1 MPTPT
6 CTHFQTTKIPC
17 LKCGQWMGLT
27 LIEPGGRPNFEL
39 RTYAC
44 VPCET
49 GESFLMAIRPIDA
62 GELSRTNANSACS
75 ANR

>member
-1 MPTPT
+1 MMPTPT

-44 VPCET
+44 VPCDT
-49 GESFLMAIRPIDA
+49 GESFLMAIKLVESDDLLHPK
-62 GELSRTNANSACS
+62 SAPS
-75 ANR
+75 ALF

>member
-6 CTHFQTTKIPC
+6 CTNFQTTRIPC

-44 VPCET
+44 ILCET
-49 GESFLMAIRPIDA
+49 GESFLMAIKPA
-62 GELSRTNANSACS
+62 ESGESLRQKSAPS
-75 ANR
+75 SVS

>member
-6 CTHFQTTKIPC
+6 CTNFQTTKIPC
-17 LKCGQWMGLT
+17 LTCGRPMGLT

-44 VPCET
+44 IPCKS
-49 GESFLMAIRPIDA
+49 GESFLMAIKPAEVGDLLHPKSPA
-62 GELSRTNANSACS
+62 SSLS
-75 ANR
+75 

>member
-6 CTHFQTTKIPC
+6 CTHFQSTRIPC
-17 LKCGQWMGLT
+17 LTCGQWMPLT

-44 VPCET
+44 SRCET
-49 GESFLMAIRPIDA
+49 DESFLMAIKSVEAVDLTAAKP
-62 GELSRTNANSACS
+62 LPSTHF
-75 ANR
+75 

>member
-17 LKCGQWMGLT
+17 LTCGNAMALT

-44 VPCET
+44 IPCDT
-49 GESFLMAIRPIDA
+49 GESFLMAIKPSESGDQRRPK
-62 GELSRTNANSACS
+62 SAPS
-75 ANR
+75 SVS

>member
-1 MPTPT
+1 
-6 CTHFQTTKIPC
+6 
-17 LKCGQWMGLT
+17 MGLT

-49 GESFLMAIRPIDA
+49 GESFLMAIKQVESGDRLHPRSA
-62 GELSRTNANSACS
+62 TSSLS
-75 ANR
+75 

>member
-6 CTHFQTTKIPC
+6 CTHFQTTRIPC
-17 LKCGQWMGLT
+17 LRCGQLMALT

-44 VPCET
+44 GPCET
-49 GESFLMAIRPIDA
+49 GESFLMAIKSAASGD
-62 GELSRTNANSACS
+62 LSRP
-75 ANR
+75 